1 MGVSHLLQKVFSKF
15 IGEKKLN
22 TIAIIDYGMSNLSS
36 VIRATRYVA
45 PNDSVIVT
53 SKPEEINDA
62 DKIIFPGQG
71 AAKKCMESIVKKNL
85 SKIIKKNSQ
94 EKPFLGICMGMQ
106 VLMDFSEE
114 NNGTNCLGIIKGKVR
129 KLKRKENIK
138 LKIPHMGWNKVIQKN
153 DHPIWYNIDN
163 ESYFYFV
170 HSYFVEPIDK
180 SCVIG
185 ETVYGDTFSSIIA
198 KDNIVA
204 IQGHPEK
211 SSSTGLQFLKNFIEI

>member
-1 MGVSHLLQKVFSKF
+1 M
-15 IGEKKLN
+15 N

-36 VIRATRYVA
+36 VIRATKYVA
-45 PNDSVIVT
+45 PNASVIVT
-53 SKPEEINDA
+53 SNPDEINNA

-71 AAKKCMESIVKKNL
+71 AAKKCMESITNKNL
-85 SKIIKKNSQ
+85 NKIIKKSCQ

-114 NNGTNCLGIIKGKVR
+114 NSGTNCLGIVEGKVR
-129 KLKRKENIK
+129 KFKPKKNIK
-138 LKIPHMGWNKVIQKN
+138 MKIPHMGWNKVIQKN
-153 DHPIWYNIDN
+153 DHPIWYNIKN

-170 HSYFVEPIDK
+170 HSYFVEPMDK
-180 SCVIG
+180 SYVIG

-198 KDNIVA
+198 KDNIIA

-211 SSSTGLQFLKNFIEI
+211 SSSTGLKKIKNFIET

>member
-1 MGVSHLLQKVFSKF
+1 MS
-15 IGEKKLN
+15 

-53 SKPEEINDA
+53 SKPEEINNA

-71 AAKKCMESIVKKNL
+71 AAKKCMESIVKQNL

-106 VLMDFSEE
+106 ILMDFSEE
-114 NNGTNCLGIIKGKVR
+114 NNGTNCLGIIEGKVR
-129 KLKRKENIK
+129 KFKREENIK
-138 LKIPHMGWNKVIQKN
+138 LKIPHMGWNKVTQKN
-153 DHPIWYNIDN
+153 DHPIWYNIKN

-170 HSYFVEPIDK
+170 HSYFIEPMDK
-180 SCVIG
+180 SYVIG
-185 ETVYGDTFSSIIA
+185 ETAYGNKFSSIIA

-204 IQGHPEK
+204 IQCHPEK